1 MEQIGT
7 ENGGARVVLFFV
19 PTGGQGKTSLVRDI
33 GYLLAQ
39 RGSRVL
45 IIDPHP
51 QPSFPVWLGG
61 EEGTGDPAEP
71 LRLTVAGTSLDVF
84 CVHTVATGLPGFAAA
99 LFREAS
105 FVAPRY
111 SSRYDF
117 ILIDTPSYPYSL
129 KLVPYEVA
137 DLLVVPAET
146 SPKGTW
152 AVDRLLN
159 EFEDLEIGTSA
170 LQEIGGYR
178 SSARR
183 ELLIVPNRHD
193 PDHEVDRRMVGE
205 LTERAR
211 PYLLAPPIPA
221 ARPIFEE
228 ALVRRIPV
236 PVLAPRTLVARRLR
250 SIAEMVAAA

>member
-1 MEQIGT
+1 MGQVDT
-7 ENGGARVVLFFV
+7 KDGGARVVLFFV
-19 PTGGQGKTSLVRDI
+19 PTGGQGKTSLARDI
-33 GYLLAQ
+33 GYLLAR
-39 RGSRVL
+39 RGGRVL

-51 QPSFPVWLGG
+51 QPNFPGWLGG
-61 EEGTGDPAEP
+61 EVRTDDPAEP

-84 CVHTVATGLPGFAAA
+84 CVHTGAVGLPGFPAA
-99 LFREAS
+99 LFREA
-105 FVAPRY
+105 FFAVPRY
-111 SSRYDF
+111 SNRYDF

-129 KLVPYEVA
+129 RLAPYGVA

-159 EFEDLEIGTSA
+159 EFEGLEIGTSA

-178 SSARR
+178 PPARR
-183 ELLIVPNRHD
+183 ELLIVPNQYD
-193 PDHEVDRRMVGE
+193 PDHEVDRRMVGR
-205 LTERAR
+205 LAERAR

-228 ALVRRIPV
+228 ALAWRIPV
-236 PVLAPRTLVARRLR
+236 PALASRSLVARRLR